1 MAFDGFIKIEGID
14 GDSTDE
20 NHKNWIEIQSYSHG
34 LHQQVGGSRSSGGAA
49 TAGRVDHNDFSFMKE
64 IDKATPLLTLHCCN
78 GKHIPKVEVELCRA
92 GDKKNVFMK
101 WTLEDVIVASVQTDG
116 ASGSA
121 MPSESV
127 SLNYGKVLWTYTNTD
142 PKKGTTGGK
151 VESSW
156 DTKTNKGG

>member
-1 MAFDGFIKIEGID
+1 
-14 GDSTDE
+14 
-20 NHKNWIEIQSYSHG
+20 
-34 LHQQVGGSRSSGGAA
+34 
-49 TAGRVDHNDFSFMKE
+49 
-64 IDKATPLLTLHCCN
+64 
-78 GKHIPKVEVELCRA
+78 
-92 GDKKNVFMK
+92 
-101 WTLEDVIVASVQTDG
+101 
-116 ASGSA
+116 